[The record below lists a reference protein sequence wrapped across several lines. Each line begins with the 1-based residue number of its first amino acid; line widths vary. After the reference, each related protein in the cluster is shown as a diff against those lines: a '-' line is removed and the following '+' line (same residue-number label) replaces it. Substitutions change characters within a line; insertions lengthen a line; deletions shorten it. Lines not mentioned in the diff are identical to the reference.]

1 MGGHFTSSELTFSQ
15 GSASSPPSS
24 SRARIGRSYCR
35 RNTPGG
41 AIGLYTLPA
50 HIVVVVATSS
60 YAIMRLQFWAEGKAG
75 LEK

>member
-24 SRARIGRSYCR
+24 SRARIGRIVDATR
-35 RNTPGG
+35 PAAR
-41 AIGLYTLPA
+41 IGLYTLPA